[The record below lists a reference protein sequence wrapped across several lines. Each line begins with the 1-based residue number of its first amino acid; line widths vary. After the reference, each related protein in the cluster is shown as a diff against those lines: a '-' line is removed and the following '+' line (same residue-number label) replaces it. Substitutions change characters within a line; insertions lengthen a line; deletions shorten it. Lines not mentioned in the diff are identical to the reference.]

1 MEALLAGL
9 VLGLTVAVS
18 FGPINALEL
27 DAGLRHGF
35 RPAWGVGSGAAL
47 VDGGYAFLG
56 GLGAAALVEGAAEGW
71 LQLVGGAVLL
81 VLAWRMLLRQGGAET
96 KAAPGFGR
104 MLGVALVATASNP
117 FTIVYWTAAFGAIV
131 PELGLSRLQATTL
144 LPTGVLTGTLV
155 WGTALAGGASWAGRY
170 VEERLL
176 GWITLASALTI
187 AAFGAWFVA
196 GGVRAL
202 A

>member
-1 MEALLAGL
+1 
-9 VLGLTVAVS
+9 
-18 FGPINALEL
+18 
-27 DAGLRHGF
+27 
-35 RPAWGVGSGAAL
+35 
-47 VDGGYAFLG
+47 
-56 GLGAAALVEGAAEGW
+56 
-71 LQLVGGAVLL
+71 
-81 VLAWRMLLRQGGAET
+81 
-96 KAAPGFGR
+96 
-104 MLGVALVATASNP
+104 
-117 FTIVYWTAAFGAIV
+117 
-131 PELGLSRLQATTL
+131 
-144 LPTGVLTGTLV
+144 V

>member
-1 MEALLAGL
+1 MADTPAAGRRRDESRARL
-9 VLGLTVAVS
+9 RT
-18 FGPINALEL
+18 
-27 DAGLRHGF
+27 DAR
-35 RPAWGVGSGAAL
+35 
-47 VDGGYAFLG
+47 
-56 GLGAAALVEGAAEGW
+56 
-71 LQLVGGAVLL
+71 
-81 VLAWRMLLRQGGAET
+81 
-96 KAAPGFGR
+96 GR
-104 MLGVALVATASNP
+104 ARRDRVQP

-176 GWITLASALTI
+176 DWITLASALTI